1 MKKGKNMKKSKKIL
15 VGSLIAITLGTVGA
29 LAAGGFEHRW
39 GHHGERA
46 GMMAERMMKHAT
58 EALDLT
64 QEQQAYLQ
72 VLQQKMIALRSEGRM
87 GKFETRKEVMAQ
99 LSQPVMDQEHV
110 LNLIQERLKSAEEKA
125 PEVIAALAQFSDSLT
140 IEQKNTIKEKIEE
153 RQKHREDHH

>member
-1 MKKGKNMKKSKKIL
+1 
-15 VGSLIAITLGTVGA
+15 
-29 LAAGGFEHRW
+29 
-39 GHHGERA
+39 
-46 GMMAERMMKHAT
+46 
-58 EALDLT
+58 
-64 QEQQAYLQ
+64 
-72 VLQQKMIALRSEGRM
+72 IALRSEGRM

-140 IEQKNTIKEKIEE
+140 IEQKNTIKGKIEE